1 MKLNVATRVIAGFA
15 VVTLLLL
22 LLGAVS
28 WFTNN
33 ELKNTTEVLQQLSIP
48 ALKSTGELGETLSE
62 QQRLVLVGYHV
73 TKPINSRLSNS
84 SLPVKSKTSRRN
96 LPVCQS
102 WYSTSPGSKR
112 SCPR

>member
-15 VVTLLLL
+15 VVTLLLI

-48 ALKSTGELGETLSE
+48 AGF
-62 QQRLVLVGYHV
+62 VA
-73 TKPINSRLSNS
+73 
-84 SLPVKSKTSRRN
+84 
-96 LPVCQS
+96 
-102 WYSTSPGSKR
+102 
-112 SCPR
+112 